1 MSLSDRLKHTVDF
14 RVPGTKSP
22 PPTHLPKKLG
32 PQVRTPLKW
41 DKLVATDNSLAASE
55 IALVASGNSVKFT
68 RM

>member
-22 PPTHLPKKLG
+22 HTHPPKKLG